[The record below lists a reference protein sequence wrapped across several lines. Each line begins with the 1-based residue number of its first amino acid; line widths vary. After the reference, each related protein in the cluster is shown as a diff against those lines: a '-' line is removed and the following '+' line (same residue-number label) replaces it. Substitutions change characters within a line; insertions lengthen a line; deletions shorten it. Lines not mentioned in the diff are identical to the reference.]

1 MTYPLINRQNPLIL
15 ASSSP
20 RRKELLARIG
30 LPFHPVASSV
40 IEEDFNEDPVQS
52 ACSLANQ
59 KAVDV
64 RPGFES
70 SWILGADTLV
80 VVDNKI
86 LGKPENEESAVEML
100 TLLSGRDHNV
110 ITGFCILTPSGKA
123 LHSEAVITRV
133 LVKEL
138 NSQEIVDYIKT
149 GEPYGKAG
157 SYAIQGIGAFM
168 VESISGSYTNVV
180 GLPVC
185 ALIKALIMVGALE
198 SFPIPNDSP

>member
-1 MTYPLINRQNPLIL
+1 MTHPVINRQNPLIL

-20 RRKELLARIG
+20 RRKELLKRIG
-30 LPFHPVASSV
+30 LPFHPVASSI
-40 IEEDFNEDPVQS
+40 IEDNFNEDPVQAS
-52 ACSLANQ
+52 CSLAKQ
-59 KAVDV
+59 KATDV
-64 RPGFES
+64 RPGFET

-86 LGKPENEESAVEML
+86 LGKPENEQDAVEML

-138 NSQEIVDYIKT
+138 TRKEIVDYVRT

-168 VESISGSYTNVV
+168 VEAISGSYTNVV

-185 ALIKALIMVGALE
+185 SLIKALIMIGALE
-198 SFPIPNDSP
+198 SFPIPSDSP